1 MTSAT
6 LTGTLVGLHL
16 HPIKSCH
23 RVEVDRAVIGAH
35 GLEGDRVWQVIG
47 AEGTPLTQRQHAV
60 LAAVQPEALQGG
72 LRVSAP
78 GKGFVDVAPP
88 SVEQSVVAAK
98 TLFGVAVE
106 ARDAGA
112 EVAAWF
118 TDLLGE
124 PARLVGVLPQNWRP
138 LPGDFD
144 VWKQPMSFADACPVL
159 VAGTASLEWLQQR
172 ATEPFGMERF
182 RPNLI
187 VDTDH
192 AWAEDTWR
200 AFRVGGAELVQHLP
214 WPRCA
219 VPQIDQDPQ
228 GLDPIRGS
236 EPAKVLRQHRWCAAA
251 PTVPEKFRRI
261 VEGNGLFGV
270 GCTIG
275 PVGHSLAVG
284 DAIVVDSL
292 QTPVLPMPA

>member
-16 HPIKSCH
+16 HPIKSCR
-23 RVEVDRAVIGAH
+23 RVEVDRAAIGAN
-35 GLEGDRVWQVIG
+35 GLDGDRAWQVVG
-47 AEGTPLTQRQHAV
+47 AEGTPLTQRQHSV
-60 LAAVQPEALQGG
+60 LAAVQPEVLAGG
-72 LRVSAP
+72 LRVTAP
-78 GKGFVDVAPP
+78 GRGFVDVASPTTG
-88 SVEQSVVAAK
+88 QSVIDVK
-98 TLFGVAVE
+98 TLFGVTIE

-112 EVAAWF
+112 EAAAWF

-124 PARLVGVLPQNWRP
+124 PARLVGVLPENWRP
-138 LPGDFD
+138 LPGEFD
-144 VWKQPMSFADACPVL
+144 VWKQPISFADASPVL
-159 VAGTASLEWLQQR
+159 VASRQSLEWLQKR

-187 VDTDH
+187 VDADQP
-192 AWAEDTWR
+192 WAEDAWR

-219 VPQIDQDPQ
+219 IPQIDQDPE
-228 GLDPIRGS
+228 GLEPVRS
-236 EPAKVLRQHRWCAAA
+236 NEPAKVLRQHRWCSAA

-270 GCTIG
+270 ACTIG
-275 PVGHSLAVG
+275 PIGGYVTVG